1 MATDQLLI
9 AQTVQDGGAIL
20 TRELMLQACAEG
32 EGEGA
37 RIADRWMKIDIAD
50 VCGGIASA
58 VVRSAPYR
66 EYLRLI
72 KTGDGRKTADALWLP
87 W

>member
-32 EGEGA
+32 EGA

-50 VCGGIASA
+50 ACGGIASA
-58 VVRSAPYR
+58 VVRSVPYR
-66 EYLRLI
+66 EYLRSI
-72 KTGDGRKTADALWLP
+72 ETGDGRKVADELWLP
-87 W
+87 R